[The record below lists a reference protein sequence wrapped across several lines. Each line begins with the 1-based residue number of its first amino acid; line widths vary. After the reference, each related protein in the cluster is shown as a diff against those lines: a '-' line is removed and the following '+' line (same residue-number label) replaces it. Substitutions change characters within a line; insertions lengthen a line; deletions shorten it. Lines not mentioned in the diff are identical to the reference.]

1 MPSIVL
7 NTSNQTLYYSTAE
20 TEIRNPVGK
29 VSATLIEYVITAD
42 KEGSKDIF
50 CKLYKTKEGFWYDP
64 VYSEEQVDTITK
76 HSIKAAIDAAE
87 NKRNIP
93 KPFHI

>member
-7 NTSNQTLYYSTAE
+7 NTSNQTLYYSTVE
-20 TEIRNPVGK
+20 TVIRNPIGK
-29 VSATLIEYVITAD
+29 VSATLIEYVITAYRED
-42 KEGSKDIF
+42 TSNIF

-64 VYSEEQVDTITK
+64 VSVEEQVDNNTK

-87 NKRNIP
+87 NKDRIP

>member
-1 MPSIVL
+1 MTSIIL
-7 NTSNQTLYYSTAE
+7 KTSNQTLYYSTVEAV
-20 TEIRNPVGK
+20 IKNPIGK
-29 VSATLIEYVITAD
+29 ISATLIEYVITIH
-42 KEGSKDIF
+42 KEDASNIF

-64 VYSEEQVDTITK
+64 VNPEDQIDIKTK

-87 NKRNIP
+87 NKSTAQ

>member
-7 NTSNQTLYYSTAE
+7 KTTNQTLYYSTAE
-20 TEIRNPVGK
+20 TVIRNPIGK

-42 KEGSKDIF
+42 KEDGADIF

-64 VYSEEQVDTITK
+64 VSSNEQVDNNTK

-87 NKRNIP
+87 NKHKLP
-93 KPFHI
+93 KPFRI